1 MPMSTKNLDILEL
14 NVEKLKTLVF
24 DLRKE
29 NLSISHDLEK
39 KENQISIYKK
49 ELNEYKIKY
58 ESLIIAESLQGNNDK
73 TFTKA
78 KLKII
83 KNMQKIKL
91 TIANRIYPLNVPTE
105 QEEGLRAA
113 SKKIEIMIKHYE
125 ENYAVKDKQDVLAMC
140 ALQLAT
146 QNEQENMFEKK
157 NSNLVEKRI
166 ETLNH
171 SISEIFD
178 K

>member
-1 MPMSTKNLDILEL
+1 
-14 NVEKLKTLVF
+14 
-24 DLRKE
+24 
-29 NLSISHDLEK
+29 
-39 KENQISIYKK
+39 
-49 ELNEYKIKY
+49 
-58 ESLIIAESLQGNNDK
+58 
-73 TFTKA
+73 
-78 KLKII
+78 
-83 KNMQKIKL
+83 MQKIKL
-91 TIANRIYPLNVPTE
+91 TIANRIYPLNVPSE

-166 ETLNH
+166 EKLNH
-171 SISEIFD
+171 SISEIFN

>member
-1 MPMSTKNLDILEL
+1 
-14 NVEKLKTLVF
+14 
-24 DLRKE
+24 
-29 NLSISHDLEK
+29 
-39 KENQISIYKK
+39 
-49 ELNEYKIKY
+49 
-58 ESLIIAESLQGNNDK
+58 
-73 TFTKA
+73 
-78 KLKII
+78 
-83 KNMQKIKL
+83 MQKIKL
-91 TIANRIYPLNVPTE
+91 TIANRIYPLNVPSE

-157 NSNLVEKRI
+157 NSNLVEQRI
-166 ETLNH
+166 EKLNH

>member
-1 MPMSTKNLDILEL
+1 
-14 NVEKLKTLVF
+14 
-24 DLRKE
+24 
-29 NLSISHDLEK
+29 
-39 KENQISIYKK
+39 
-49 ELNEYKIKY
+49 
-58 ESLIIAESLQGNNDK
+58 
-73 TFTKA
+73 
-78 KLKII
+78 
-83 KNMQKIKL
+83 MQKIKL
-91 TIANRIYPLNVPTE
+91 TIANRIYPLNVPSE

-146 QNEQENMFEKK
+146 QNEQENMFEEK
-157 NSNLVEKRI
+157 NSNLVEQRI
-166 ETLNH
+166 EKLNH

>member
-1 MPMSTKNLDILEL
+1 
-14 NVEKLKTLVF
+14 
-24 DLRKE
+24 
-29 NLSISHDLEK
+29 
-39 KENQISIYKK
+39 
-49 ELNEYKIKY
+49 
-58 ESLIIAESLQGNNDK
+58 
-73 TFTKA
+73 
-78 KLKII
+78 
-83 KNMQKIKL
+83 MQKIKL
-91 TIANRIYPLNVPTE
+91 TIANRIYPLNVPSE
-105 QEEGLRAA
+105 QEEGLRVA

-166 ETLNH
+166 EKLNH

>member
-1 MPMSTKNLDILEL
+1 
-14 NVEKLKTLVF
+14 
-24 DLRKE
+24 
-29 NLSISHDLEK
+29 
-39 KENQISIYKK
+39 
-49 ELNEYKIKY
+49 
-58 ESLIIAESLQGNNDK
+58 
-73 TFTKA
+73 
-78 KLKII
+78 
-83 KNMQKIKL
+83 MQKIKL

-157 NSNLVEKRI
+157 NSNLVEQRI
-166 ETLNH
+166 EKLNH

>member
-1 MPMSTKNLDILEL
+1 
-14 NVEKLKTLVF
+14 
-24 DLRKE
+24 
-29 NLSISHDLEK
+29 
-39 KENQISIYKK
+39 
-49 ELNEYKIKY
+49 
-58 ESLIIAESLQGNNDK
+58 
-73 TFTKA
+73 
-78 KLKII
+78 
-83 KNMQKIKL
+83 MQKIKL

>member
-1 MPMSTKNLDILEL
+1 
-14 NVEKLKTLVF
+14 
-24 DLRKE
+24 
-29 NLSISHDLEK
+29 
-39 KENQISIYKK
+39 
-49 ELNEYKIKY
+49 
-58 ESLIIAESLQGNNDK
+58 
-73 TFTKA
+73 
-78 KLKII
+78 
-83 KNMQKIKL
+83 MQKIKL

-166 ETLNH
+166 EKLNH
-171 SISEIFD
+171 SISDIFD